1 MDTHQ
6 LRAFA
11 EAAKCENM
19 SAAADRLGMSQP
31 SLSQAIK
38 KLETSLGVALFD
50 RHGRSIQLNE
60 NGQILLRHA
69 NISFRAMENA
79 IKEVNDLSRTNQRTV
94 RLIARQPMGDHAATL
109 QGFYEKYPDITLS
122 YIVPNEQTQVSD
134 YDVEFFSSSN
144 QQEGSNILK
153 LGTENY
159 VVLVNNSHR
168 FANRESVEL
177 KELKKDSFLLSPAN
191 SEMSATVHG
200 MFRECGFKPKI
211 AAYIS
216 NYWDSMKLVEKGVGV
231 CIATEVSWLVNSS
244 LNIKVLP
251 ISDAKR
257 ARTLYL
263 RWPAGAYLSSATT
276 ALIEHLA
283 SEFGANPDVVR
294 TAVKV

>member
-122 YIVPNEQTQVSD
+122 YIVPNEQTSISD
-134 YDVEFFSSSN
+134 YDVEFYASAKP
-144 QQEGSNILK
+144 QPKQENILK
-153 LGTENY
+153 LCTENY
-159 VVLVNNSHR
+159 VVIASNSNR
-168 FANRESVEL
+168 LASKGSINLAELNRE
-177 KELKKDSFLLSPAN
+177 KFILSPAN
-191 SEMSATVHG
+191 SEMSRTVQA
-200 MFRECGFKPKI
+200 MFHECGFEPKV
-211 AAYIS
+211 ATYIS
-216 NYWDSMKLVEKGVGV
+216 SYWDSMKLVEKNIGV
-231 CIATEVSWLVNSS
+231 CVATDISWLINSN

-251 ISDAKR
+251 IADA
-257 ARTLYL
+257 ARTRSLYL
-263 RWPAGAYLSSATT
+263 RWPAGAYLSNATV
-276 ALIEHLA
+276 ALIEYMKEVFEGYSA
-283 SEFGANPDVVR
+283 ETR
-294 TAVKV
+294 T